1 MAKMTAADITAITAQ
16 VEEIEKNGGKPYA
29 LWCDRPAILRMGE
42 FADSSPWLPA
52 QQTYLGV
59 GTLEGI
65 ISIIEELVTPFIDPF
80 CELVTNGTRASG
92 EKLYA
97 APEVPLTE
105 DVYMAWRGCPYEA
118 ITAPRT
124 VWYDFEDDDLDPWGK
139 LDEATAE
146 PVAVTR
152 KNVKKYA
159 RYALQQDYGTAKL
172 VPARKFI
179 ARLAK
184 DLGVSTEALS

>member
-29 LWCDRPAILRMGE
+29 LWCYRPAILRMGE
-42 FADSSPWLPA
+42 FADSNPWLPA

-65 ISIIEELVTPFIDPF
+65 ISIIEELVTPQIDPF

-97 APEVPLTE
+97 APGVPLTE
-105 DVYMAWRGCPYEA
+105 DVYMAWSGCPSEV

-124 VWYDFEDDDLDPWGK
+124 VWFDFEDDEFDPWGK

-152 KNVKKYA
+152 KNVKAYA
-159 RYALQQDYGTAKL
+159 RYALKQEYGAAKL
-172 VPARKFI
+172 VPARKFV
-179 ARLAK
+179 ARLAQ
-184 DLGVSTEALS
+184 DLGGK